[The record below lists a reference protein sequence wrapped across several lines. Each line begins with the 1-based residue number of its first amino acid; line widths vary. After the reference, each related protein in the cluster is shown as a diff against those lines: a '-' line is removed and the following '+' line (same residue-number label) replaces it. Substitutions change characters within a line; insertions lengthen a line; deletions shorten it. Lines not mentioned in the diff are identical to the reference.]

1 MSRIPEPL
9 RWLAGRVASAVL
21 VIWAAATLTFAG
33 LQAIPG
39 DPARAVAGGV
49 AATGSPQVL
58 AQIRREYGF
67 DAPVYVQYGRY
78 LGRLLH
84 GDLGTSYQ
92 LHRPVR
98 SVIAEQLWPTTTL
111 AVGGLLLG
119 LALSVTVAVTTA
131 QRRRARAVARTAEFA
146 ALSMPTYWVGFVLL
160 ALFSFHW
167 RWFPVIGE
175 PGLRG
180 SVLPWLTLAVAVAGV
195 LSQVTRDGLEEAL
208 DQPFALTVRARGASE
223 PRVRLRHALR
233 HAAAPVLTL
242 SGWMLGN
249 LLGGVVVV
257 ETVFA
262 RQGVGQ
268 VLVTAVRGR
277 DYPVVTGIV
286 VLTAATFALIAI
298 VLDQLYRILDPRIRA
313 AVR

>member
-1 MSRIPEPL
+1 MTERL
-9 RWLAGRVASAVL
+9 RRAGGRAAAAVL

-39 DPARAVAGGV
+39 DPARAIAGGV
-49 AATGSPQVL
+49 AATSSPQVL

-67 DAPVYVQYGRY
+67 DAPLYVQYGRF
-78 LGRLLH
+78 LARLSR

-92 LHRPVR
+92 QHRAVR
-98 SVIAEQLWPTTTL
+98 SIIAEQLWPTLSL

-119 LALSVTVAVTTA
+119 LGLSVTVAVFTA
-131 QRRRARAVARTAEFA
+131 QRRRVRAVARAAEFT
-146 ALSMPTYWVGFVLL
+146 ALSMPTYWVGFLLL
-160 ALFSFHW
+160 ALFSFRW
-167 RWFPVIGE
+167 RLFPVIGE
-175 PGLRG
+175 TGWRG
-180 SVLPWLTLAVAVAGV
+180 SVLPVVTLAVAVAGV
-195 LSQVTRDGLEEAL
+195 LSQVTRDGLEDAL
-208 DQPFALTVRARGASE
+208 NQPFALTVRARGASE
-223 PRVRLRHALR
+223 LRVRSRHALR

-262 RQGVGQ
+262 RKGLGQ

-277 DYPVVTGIV
+277 DYPVVTALVI
-286 VLTAATFALIAI
+286 LTAAAFSLISL
-298 VLDQLYRILDPRIRA
+298 VLDLLYRLVDPRIRE